1 MGTTRAA
8 ADISEEHGLICGF
21 LIRGGAVTPVPWPGI
36 ADAMAQ
42 PDGLVWLHFNL
53 VDVRAR
59 QWIEAMPTLPRGA
72 RQALLG
78 QDSHFRLEPAGEG
91 LTGVLADL
99 HHRFDDPAGGLGQL
113 RIYMEARLV
122 ITARRQPLM
131 AVDQLRRSISQGL
144 APTGAVDLVA
154 HLMFHLTDTVAA
166 EVSELADDVDDVEDS
181 LLADRLEDEGE
192 KLGRIRR
199 TSARLRR
206 HLGPQRTALN
216 VALSRMPGWCGTEDR
231 SRLRQAID
239 RLEGV
244 SQDLDLVQ
252 ERARLLQDEL
262 SNRFSEATNRNL
274 YVLSIVTTILLPV
287 NLITGIFGMNVGGL
301 PWSGHDAGFLWV
313 CGVMLVT
320 ILVSLVVLHWRRL
333 F

>member
-1 MGTTRAA
+1 MGTRAA
-8 ADISEEHGLICGF
+8 SDISEEHGLICGF
-21 LIRGGAVTPVPWPGI
+21 LIRNGTVAPVPWPGI
-36 ADAMAQ
+36 NDAMAE
-42 PDGLVWLHFNL
+42 PGGLVWLHFNL

-78 QDSHFRLEPAGEG
+78 QDSHFRLEPVGDG

-113 RIYMEARLV
+113 RLYMDSHLV

-131 AVDQLRRSISQGL
+131 AVDQLRRAISQGL
-144 APTGAVDLVA
+144 APTSAVDLIA

-166 EVSELADDVDDVEDS
+166 EVSELANDVDDVEDA

-206 HLGPQRTALN
+206 HIGPQRTALN
-216 VALSRMPGWCGTEDR
+216 VALGRLPGWCGGEDQA
-231 SRLRQAID
+231 RLRQGID
-239 RLEGV
+239 RLDGV
-244 SQDLDLVQ
+244 GQDLDLVQ

-301 PWSGHDAGFLWV
+301 PWSGHDAGFIWV
-313 CGVMLVT
+313 CGVMVFT

>member
-1 MGTTRAA
+1 MRTA

-21 LIRGGAVTPVPWPGI
+21 LIRGGAVMPVSWPGI
-36 ADAMAQ
+36 NDALAE

-59 QWIEAMPTLPRGA
+59 QWIEAMPSLPRGA

-113 RIYMEARLV
+113 RLYMDARLV
-122 ITARRQPLM
+122 VTARRQPLM
-131 AVDQLRRSISQGL
+131 AVDQLRRAVSQGL
-144 APTGAVDLVA
+144 APSGAIDLVA
-154 HLMFHLTDTVAA
+154 HLLFHLTDTVAA
-166 EVSELADDVDDVEDS
+166 EVSELADAVDDVEDA
-181 LLADRLEDEGE
+181 LLADRLEDEGGT
-192 KLGRIRR
+192 LGRIRR

-216 VALSRMPGWCGTEDR
+216 VALGRLPGWCGGEER
-231 SRLRQAID
+231 ARLRQGID
-239 RLEGV
+239 RLDGV
-244 SQDLDLVQ
+244 GQDLDLVQ

-301 PWSGHDAGFLWV
+301 PWSGHDAGFMWV
-313 CGVMLVT
+313 CGVMVFT